1 MKPPLFFF
9 FLISLIVP
17 FHAVASDFALLDS
30 PQSFTIFNQFEQPLV
45 ESEKKGLLPFCPL
58 QILQTDAR
66 LGDQITRAMQCS
78 YDQKTYYL
86 LKDGQGAIIGNKGQ
100 LHVLKG
106 CALVGDTVEIVKE
119 GVVAIF
125 GKSLVSSVSRLA
137 LPIGTRLVV
146 LFRYG
151 NAYYSLQTSP
161 ARRYGWVGASS
172 RDSWKR
178 VKQAAPIIDV
188 SITEALSA
196 QLRQRIA
203 SANGSYQTFFERF
216 NSSVGQ
222 RKSVPKWSE
231 EGTTPLSWSL
241 SEPYGHTG
249 ELDAST
255 EYIIKDLREIL
266 IGKSFSVRC
275 EKGRIVIVS
284 TGARLQ

>member
-17 FHAVASDFALLDS
+17 FRAVASDFALLDS

-45 ESEKKGLLPFCPL
+45 ESEKNVLLPFCPL

-66 LGDQITRAMQCS
+66 LGDQITRAMQCQ
-78 YDQKTYYL
+78 YGQKTYYL

-106 CALVGDTVEIVKE
+106 CVLVGDTVEIVKE

-125 GKSLVSSVSRLA
+125 GKSPVSSVSRSA
-137 LPIGTRLVV
+137 LPKGTRLIV

-151 NAYYSLQTSP
+151 NAYYSLQTSS

-188 SITEALSA
+188 SITEAFSA
-196 QLRQRIA
+196 QLRQRIT

-216 NSSVGQ
+216 NASAGQ

-231 EGTTPLSWSL
+231 EGTAPLSWSM
-241 SEPYGHTG
+241 SEPYGRTG

-255 EYIIKDLREIL
+255 EYIVKDLQEIL
-266 IGKSFSVRC
+266 IGKPFSVHY
-275 EKGRIVIVS
+275 EKGRIVIVPN
-284 TGARLQ
+284 GARLQ